1 MNKNI
6 KVITAN
12 FDPFKLVIKDSNDY
26 WSASLDEINT
36 NSYDYEKLNEIST
49 KIDIG
54 LNNYSLLICYDGTL
68 LLPMVEEFS
77 DSYYVLSIFNKFLT
91 SLLLGGEYCEA
102 ILPED
107 LGVGLIDSNNRAM
120 IITGAEGKIGKFHKH
135 IKSSLI
141 GLVDAIRLHQP
152 QSLTIEQLKKSYEI
166 GSNILLKF
174 NEVDSSNQL
183 KLEQLL
189 FGVSFYNR
197 KQLPESLVH
206 FWISTERLIE
216 YLWNRDFK
224 GQKDKITQEIKQKI
238 YEKNNPD
245 QTYNSKWKWK
255 WTASNKI
262 DLFEEFGY
270 FSEELAKKLH
280 SVRTARND
288 FAHDAIVPENQ
299 IVTLS
304 ATSFFEFLSLAYS
317 DFKENHLFDDIA
329 KKLIGNFY
337 SDLHLFNTQ
346 QVTYEVTGW
355 EDLVSSSN

>member
-77 DSYYVLSIFNKFLT
+77 DPYYVLSIFNKFLT

-152 QSLTIEQLKKSYEI
+152 QSLTVEQLKKSYEI

-245 QTYNSKWKWK
+245 QAYNIKWKWK

-270 FSEELAKKLH
+270 FSEELAKIYMLLEQQEIILLMTLLFLKIKLLLCLLQ
-280 SVRTARND
+280 A
-288 FAHDAIVPENQ
+288 
-299 IVTLS
+299 
-304 ATSFFEFLSLAYS
+304 FEFLSLAYS

>member
-36 NSYDYEKLNEIST
+36 NSYDYEKLNNIST

-68 LLPMVEEFS
+68 ILPMVEEFS
-77 DSYYVLSIFNKFLT
+77 DPYYVLSIFNKFLT

-120 IITGAEGKIGKFHKH
+120 IICGAEGKIGKFHKH

-141 GLVDAIRLHQP
+141 GLVDAIKLHQP
-152 QSLTIEQLKKSYEI
+152 QSLTVEQLKKSYEI

-224 GQKDKITQEIKQKI
+224 GQQGKISPELKQKI
-238 YEKNNPD
+238 NPR
-245 QTYNSKWKWK
+245 QKCLSK

-262 DLFEEFGY
+262 NVFKEFGY
-270 FSEELAKKLH
+270 FSEELAKNLDD
-280 SVRTARND
+280 VRTARND
-288 FAHDAIVPENQ
+288 FAHEAIVPEKP

-304 ATSFFEFLSLAYS
+304 VTSFFEFLSLAYS
-317 DFKENHLFDDIA
+317 DFKESHLFDDIA
-329 KKLIGNFY
+329 KKLIGNFH

-346 QVTYEVTGW
+346 QVTYEVTCW
-355 EDLVSSSN
+355 EDLVSN